1 MISIITTT
9 YNRAQLLDCLYQSLV
24 RQTDYDFEWVV
35 IDDGSIDDTAQVVE
49 DFISKT
55 NRFKIHYFKQLN
67 GGKHRAINRGVE
79 LAKGQYCLIVDSD
92 DYLDDQAVAKI
103 KEWIASIADLEKFAG
118 VAGLRASFD
127 QVIIG
132 QAPNSDY
139 VDCTNLQRQK
149 YHLMGDKA
157 EVYKTEI
164 LRQYPFP
171 EFEGEKFLSEA
182 VVWNQIA
189 EAGYRLRWFN
199 QVIYYCEYLEGG
211 LTKTIN
217 QRHKASPRGFAL
229 YVKQLIKH
237 EPCLFK
243 KSWLMG
249 LYARDVYDYQN
260 LKQAAL
266 DLQQSVLL
274 VWLGV
279 LMRKFLRK

>member
-1 MISIITTT
+1 MITILTTT
-9 YNRAQLLDCLYQSLV
+9 YNRAQLLDRLYQSLV

-35 IDDGSIDDTAQVVE
+35 IDDGSTDDTAQVVE
-49 DFISKT
+49 NCINKT
-55 NRFKIHYFKQLN
+55 NQFKIQYFKQPN

-103 KEWIASIADLEKFAG
+103 KEWITSITGLEKIAG
-118 VAGLRASFD
+118 VAGLKAGFD
-127 QVIIG
+127 QVIVG
-132 QAPNSDY
+132 QAPNGEY
-139 VDCTNLQRQK
+139 VDCTNLERQK

-199 QVIYYCEYLEGG
+199 QVIYHCEYLADG
-211 LTKTIN
+211 LSKTIN

-229 YVKQLIKH
+229 YIKQLTKH
-237 EPCLFK
+237 QPCLLK
-243 KSWLMG
+243 KSWLVG
-249 LYARDVYDYQN
+249 LYARDVYDYQDLN
-260 LKQAAL
+260 RAAQ
-266 DLQQSVLL
+266 DLQVPKLL
-274 VWLGV
+274 VVFGV
-279 LMRKFLRK
+279 LIRKIFRK

>member
-1 MISIITTT
+1 MITILTTT
-9 YNRAQLLDCLYQSLV
+9 YNRAQLLDRLYQSLV

-35 IDDGSIDDTAQVVE
+35 IDDGSTDDTAQVVE
-49 DFISKT
+49 NCISKT
-55 NRFKIHYFKQLN
+55 NQFKIQYFKQPN

-149 YHLMGDKA
+149 YYLMGDKA

-249 LYARDVYDYQN
+249 LYARDVYDYQDLN
-260 LKQAAL
+260 RAAQ
-266 DLQQSVLL
+266 DLQVPKLL
-274 VWLGV
+274 VVFGV
-279 LMRKFLRK
+279 LIRKIFRK